1 MSSRS
6 ASSQRTRKY
15 RSLLKDKFKTT
26 RLAAI
31 FLLCW
36 LLDGDRL
43 SLHINQRMNRVHE
56 WFALCEWW
64 RHPMENWVWKEK
76 REGGVHPKNEMGL
89 LCKMWAPSSPLRPPS
104 SSPKHS
110 CAKTQ
115 YSMYSVNLVVNQTHS
130 DGLHHAH
137 IHSTWKSIKVKT
149 ENVIIFRGN
158 LRQRAA
164 NPFPQAA
171 FFRRRVA

>member
-1 MSSRS
+1 MISGCVRIFGWNTLCMYWSNKSLTWEWNMLSGGGFWLIIHKFMSSLS

-64 RHPMENWVWKEK
+64 RHPMENWVWRK
-76 REGGVHPKNEMGL
+76 REGVGGYTQKMRWVCYAKCGL
-89 LCKMWAPSSPLRPPS
+89 PPPPS
-104 SSPKHS
+104 ALQAPH
-110 CAKTQ
+110 Q
-115 YSMYSVNLVVNQTHS
+115 
-130 DGLHHAH
+130 
-137 IHSTWKSIKVKT
+137 SIPVQKLNTVCT
-149 ENVIIFRGN
+149 VW
-158 LRQRAA
+158 A
-164 NPFPQAA
+164 
-171 FFRRRVA
+171 